1 MGKVFKEDF
10 FRDETILCYD
20 FSGVT
25 RTIHVIK
32 FLRVMHQNLRVYMR
46 TDL

>member
-10 FRDETILCYD
+10 FRDKTILCHD

-25 RTIHVIK
+25 KPIHVIK

>member
-10 FRDETILCYD
+10 FRDETILCHD

-25 RTIHVIK
+25 RTYTCDKISESDASK
-32 FLRVMHQNLRVYMR
+32 PKSVYEN
-46 TDL
+46 